1 MDTKKFDEEYERAV
15 EAGKRANAIE
25 PRAVSARY
33 DPHSHQVIIQLRSG
47 EDFAFS
53 PELVPN
59 LRGASAGDLAE
70 VQVTPSGAGL
80 HWERLDED
88 LSVPALVQGI
98 YGPQTAAGA
107 VVPPYLSM
115 EFPEDLCAR
124 IETAWITR
132 RDDTLVDRL
141 AAEHP
146 EHAAALYEFFTM
158 LIEGELT
165 VPPSQEDVERS
176 AARAQSWL
184 EDEGF
189 ALASSIAKAE
199 REKTPDASPLP
210 PADSGNV
217 HDLRPRA
224 EAKAQAARL
233 AYLGLLQERTGRD
246 VDEITEKM
254 DVEASIIKF
263 VQRQPADK
271 FKSARAKIVHLGAQ
285 AWGVAEEEGE
295 EALAVQLP
303 MAALRRSSAESLT
316 FEQVIKRSGMSAAKK
331 KFWLKLASE
340 E

>member
-1 MDTKKFDEEYERAV
+1 MDTKKFDKEYERAV

-33 DPHSHQVIIQLRSG
+33 DPHSHQVIIRLRSG

-53 PELVPN
+53 PELVSN

-70 VQVTPSGAGL
+70 VEVTPSGAGL

-107 VVPPYLSM
+107 VPPYVGM

-124 IETAWITR
+124 IETAWIAR

-146 EHAAALYEFFTM
+146 EHAAVLYEFFAV
-158 LIEGELT
+158 LVESELT
-165 VPPSQEDVERS
+165 ASSPQEDVKRS
-176 AARAQSWL
+176 AALAQSWL
-184 EDEGF
+184 EEEGF
-189 ALASSIAKAE
+189 ALASRIARAE
-199 REKTPDASPLP
+199 REKTPDTSPLL

-217 HDLRPRA
+217 QELKPKA
-224 EAKAQAARL
+224 EAKAQAASL

-271 FKSARAKIVHLGAQ
+271 FKSARVEIVRLGAH

-295 EALAVQLP
+295 ESLAVQLP

-316 FEQVIKRSGMSAAKK
+316 FEQVIKRSGMSAVKK

-340 E
+340 G

>member
-1 MDTKKFDEEYERAV
+1 MDTKKFDKECERAV
-15 EAGKRANAIE
+15 KAGKRANATE

-33 DPHSHQVIIQLRSG
+33 DPHSHQVIVRLRSG

-53 PELVPN
+53 PALVPN
-59 LRGASAGDLAE
+59 LRGASVGDLAE
-70 VQVTPSGAGL
+70 VEVTPSGAGL

-107 VVPPYLSM
+107 VPPYLSM

-141 AAEHP
+141 GTEHP
-146 EHAAALYEFFTM
+146 EHAALLYEFFTM
-158 LIEGELT
+158 LVESELT
-165 VPPSQEDVERS
+165 APPSQGDIERS
-176 AARAQSWL
+176 TTRAQSWL
-184 EDEGF
+184 EEEGF
-189 ALASSIAKAE
+189 ALSSSIARAE

-210 PADSGNV
+210 PADSGN
-217 HDLRPRA
+217 LQELKPRA

-254 DVEASIIKF
+254 DVEAFIIKF